1 LLPVILLNYKILLPY
16 FVKKVNH
23 KMTKTQLIDAI
34 HEKSTG
40 LTKLQVANV
49 VDAMTEAMTTA
60 LAKGGKVEIRGFG
73 NFTVR
78 QREARKVRNPK
89 TGEMVEVPAKQ
100 VPHFKPGKELKTM
113 VKGD

>member
-1 LLPVILLNYKILLPY
+1 
-16 FVKKVNH
+16 
-23 KMTKTQLIDAI
+23 MTKSQLIDAI

-49 VDAMTEAMTTA
+49 VDVMIEAMTAA

-78 QREARKVRNPK
+78 QRKARKARNPK
-89 TGEMVEVPAKQ
+89 TGEMVEVPAKR
-100 VPHFKPGKELKTM
+100 VPHFKPGKELKEIAEGEY
-113 VKGD
+113 KNIFF